1 LRIAVDPQRP
11 FLDFTTAANRSSISS
26 QLITAFEKADK
37 WSKQPMDAVPHR
49 VLMCAGQKALVALQS
64 PTVMAHTNWTARR
77 EFLKFLAAS
86 PYVAALGG
94 VTAFLERG
102 IAAQNAAETTDLIT
116 SAAAAINV
124 FDFEEVAH
132 RQVNQGHWAYMAS
145 GVDDDGTLHA
155 NREAF
160 KHIELRPR
168 RLHDATKVDMR
179 VDLFGTTYDSPI
191 FTCPTG
197 GEKSFHRDGELAVAR
212 AAKAHGTLQVLSTA
226 TSTAVEDVNK
236 ALGRPVWYQLY
247 APSSWDVCEKILR
260 RVEASGCAVLA
271 LTVDNTTGRHSETY
285 LRDRPKDLQECGS
298 CHDVKG
304 TDVIVR
310 EHPMYDGID
319 MTGVQTTNPAMD
331 WAFADRVRKSWK
343 GKFLI
348 KGMDTREDARLCV
361 EHGIDGMLVSNHGGR
376 STETLRATI
385 EALPEVVDAVNGRIP
400 IFVDGGFRRGTDVF
414 KALALGAKAVGI
426 GRPMLWGLG
435 AFGQPGV
442 DRVLEIM
449 QGELKLVMGNC
460 GTQTVADIT
469 RAYIATPD
477 WKS

>member
-1 LRIAVDPQRP
+1 M
-11 FLDFTTAANRSSISS
+11 S
-26 QLITAFEKADK
+26 Q
-37 WSKQPMDAVPHR
+37 P
-49 VLMCAGQKALVALQS
+49 
-64 PTVMAHTNWTARR
+64 NWTARR

-94 VTAFLERG
+94 VAAFLGRG
-102 IAAQNAAETTDLIT
+102 VSAQNAPQNQELVAHPAD
-116 SAAAAINV
+116 AINV

-132 RQVNQGHWAYMAS
+132 RKVQQGHWAYMAS

-197 GEKSFHRDGELAVAR
+197 GEKSFHPEGELAVAG
-212 AAKAHGTLQVLSTA
+212 AAKARGTLQVLSTA

-247 APSSWDVCEKILR
+247 APSSWDACQKILE
-260 RVEASGCAVLA
+260 RVEASGVRVIA

-285 LRDRPKDLQECGS
+285 LRTRPKNLSQCAS

-304 TDVIVR
+304 TDVVVR

-319 MTGVQTTNPAMD
+319 MTGVRTTNPAMD
-331 WAFADRVRKSWK
+331 WAFADRVRKFWK

-361 EHGIDGMLVSNHGGR
+361 DHGIDGLLVSNHGGR

-385 EALPEVVDAVNGRIP
+385 EALPEVVAEVGSKIP
-400 IFVDGGFRRGTDVF
+400 VFVDGGFRRGTDGF
-414 KALALGAKAVGI
+414 KALALGAKGVGI

-435 AFGQPGV
+435 AFGQAGV

-449 QGELKLVMGNC
+449 QGELKLCMGNC

-469 RAYIATPD
+469 RPYVATPD
-477 WKS
+477 WKT